1 MLITSPET
9 SFQVKI
15 VLPLK
20 IANISKENMFANL
33 KQDFDLGDNWE
44 RYPIYLYLRAR
55 VFNKLAQSRSSFSK
69 RALFSF
75 LKIFQANRY
84 STFYLVGNNNYIFRF
99 IFYKCKGIH
108 GEGAE
113 SIIIRC
119 IHYFPFLSCSVLI
132 SIIQHCAKQ
141 VLRTQ

>member
-1 MLITSPET
+1 MTEWNDFNMLITSPET

-55 VFNKLAQSRSSFSK
+55 VFNKLA
-69 RALFSF
+69 
-75 LKIFQANRY
+75 
-84 STFYLVGNNNYIFRF
+84 
-99 IFYKCKGIH
+99 
-108 GEGAE
+108 
-113 SIIIRC
+113 
-119 IHYFPFLSCSVLI
+119 
-132 SIIQHCAKQ
+132 
-141 VLRTQ
+141 

>member
-55 VFNKLAQSRSSFSK
+55 VFNKLA
-69 RALFSF
+69 
-75 LKIFQANRY
+75 
-84 STFYLVGNNNYIFRF
+84 
-99 IFYKCKGIH
+99 
-108 GEGAE
+108 
-113 SIIIRC
+113 
-119 IHYFPFLSCSVLI
+119 
-132 SIIQHCAKQ
+132 
-141 VLRTQ
+141 